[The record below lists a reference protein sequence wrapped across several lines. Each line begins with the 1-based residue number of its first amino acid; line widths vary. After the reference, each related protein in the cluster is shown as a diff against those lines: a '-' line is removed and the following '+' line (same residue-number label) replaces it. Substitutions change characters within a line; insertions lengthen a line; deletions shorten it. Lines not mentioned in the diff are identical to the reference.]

1 MSHDHDHGPDGHEHL
16 HEEPEFEVQEMDQE
30 TVERLLAE
38 GKIVPMQGPD
48 GELLYMDSAAFDEGV
63 RMDLAQHA
71 DDAPYLIGVGG
82 LLLDGEHHELAHT
95 AAGLALAT
103 APASP
108 EAQLFA
114 GIVAA
119 RRGRMD
125 ESLTLHRPASRAGA
139 ELVARAH
146 QPRATCCSRWAAPR
160 RRTRPRGARW
170 RSIPNDVSSI
180 QVLVAGDDGPA
191 AALQRTKQLA
201 GELKGWGV
209 LRVAGDLAATLG
221 DDTTAVAYWKQAMAL
236 GADDAT
242 VANLLAQLGQVGRI
256 DELVAIADEL
266 PRLSERDPGLRWNVA
281 SGYEAAGREA
291 EARIV
296 FASIA
301 HDAGAAPDVRAAAQA
316 KLDEAEQPGPPAP

>member
-1 MSHDHDHGPDGHEHL
+1 
-16 HEEPEFEVQEMDQE
+16 
-30 TVERLLAE
+30 
-38 GKIVPMQGPD
+38 
-48 GELLYMDSAAFDEGV
+48 
-63 RMDLAQHA
+63 
-71 DDAPYLIGVGG
+71 
-82 LLLDGEHHELAHT
+82 
-95 AAGLALAT
+95 
-103 APASP
+103 
-108 EAQLFA
+108 
-114 GIVAA
+114 VAA
-119 RRGRMD
+119 RRGRMQ
-125 ESLTLHRPASRAGA
+125 ESLTLIDRHLELAPSSSLGHTNRANVLLALGRSA
-139 ELVARAH
+139 EAHAAAR
-146 QPRATCCSRWAAPR
+146 RALTLD
-160 RRTRPRGARW
+160 
-170 RSIPNDVSSI
+170 PNDVSSI

-191 AALQRTKQLA
+191 AALERTKQLA
-201 GELKGWGV
+201 AEVKGWGV

-242 VANLLAQLGQVGRI
+242 IANLLAQLGQVGRI

-266 PRLSERDPGLRWNVA
+266 PRLSDRDPGLRWNVA

>member
-1 MSHDHDHGPDGHEHL
+1 MSHDHDHGPNGHEHL
-16 HEEPEFEVQEMDQE
+16 HEEPEFEVQEMDEE
-30 TVERLLAE
+30 TVQRLLAE

-48 GELLYMDSAAFDEGV
+48 GEMLYMDADAFDEGV

-82 LLLDGEHHELAHT
+82 LLLDGDHNELAQT

-125 ESLTLHRPASRAGA
+125 ESLTLIDRHLELAPSSSLGHTNRANVLLALGRT
-139 ELVARAH
+139 EEARAAAR
-146 QPRATCCSRWAAPR
+146 RALALD
-160 RRTRPRGARW
+160 
-170 RSIPNDVSSI
+170 PNDVSSI

-191 AALQRTKQLA
+191 AALDRTKQLA
-201 GELKGWGV
+201 AEVKGWGV

-221 DDTTAVAYWKQAMAL
+221 DDTTAVAYWKQSMAL

-242 VANLLAQLGQVGRI
+242 IANLLAQLGQAGRI
-256 DELVAIADEL
+256 DELVSIADEL
-266 PRLSERDPGLRWNVA
+266 PRLSDRDPGLRWNVA

-316 KLDEAEQPGPPAP
+316 KLDEA